1 MAKKKPTELTEQ
13 KIKAICKA
21 ITLGANV
28 HVAASAANIDRKTL
42 YNWRQ
47 KGKNSS
53 SGMFYD
59 LVKRMEVA
67 ENQFITNNLQNLS
80 RHSNLSWQASAW
92 LLERRHPELFAK
104 ITERRE
110 LDELKKEVQA
120 IRGEMA
126 RNSVAQDEQDDGK

>member
-1 MAKKKPTELTEQ
+1 MAKKKAADITEQ
-13 KIKAICKA
+13 KVKAICKA
-21 ITLGANV
+21 ITLGATV
-28 HVAASAANIDRKTL
+28 KVAASTAGIDQKTL

-47 KGKNSS
+47 KGKSS
-53 SGMFYD
+53 TSGMFYD

-67 ENQFITNNLQNLS
+67 ENQFITNNLENLA

-110 LDELKKEVQA
+110 LEELKKEVQA

-126 RNSVAQDEQDDGK
+126 RNSMARDKQDDGK

>member
-1 MAKKKPTELTEQ
+1 MAKKKAADITEQ
-13 KIKAICKA
+13 KVKAICKA
-21 ITLGANV
+21 ITLGATV
-28 HVAASAANIDRKTL
+28 KVAASTAGIDQKTL
-42 YNWRQ
+42 YTGRQ
-47 KGKNSS
+47 KGKNTT

-67 ENQFITNNLQNLS
+67 ENQFITNNLENLA

-126 RNSVAQDEQDDGK
+126 RNSVPQDEQDDGK

>member
-1 MAKKKPTELTEQ
+1 MAKKKAADITEQ
-13 KIKAICKA
+13 KVKAICKA
-21 ITLGANV
+21 ITLGATV
-28 HVAASAANIDRKTL
+28 KVAASTAGIDQKTL

-47 KGKNSS
+47 KGKNTT

-67 ENQFITNNLQNLS
+67 ENQFITNNLENLA

-126 RNSVAQDEQDDGK
+126 RNSVPQDEQDDGK

>member
-1 MAKKKPTELTEQ
+1 MAKKKAADITEQ
-13 KIKAICKA
+13 KVKAICKA
-21 ITLGANV
+21 ITLGATV
-28 HVAASAANIDRKTL
+28 KVAASTAGIDQKTL

-47 KGKNSS
+47 KGKNAT

-59 LVKRMEVA
+59 LVKRMETA
-67 ENQFITNNLQNLS
+67 ENQFITNNLENLA

-110 LDELKKEVQA
+110 LEELKKEVQA

-126 RNSVAQDEQDDGK
+126 RNSVPQDEQDDGK

>member
-1 MAKKKPTELTEQ
+1 MAKKKAADITEQ
-13 KIKAICKA
+13 KVKAICKA
-21 ITLGANV
+21 ITLGATV
-28 HVAASAANIDRKTL
+28 KVAASAANIDQKTL

-47 KGKNSS
+47 KGKNTT

-67 ENQFITNNLQNLS
+67 ENQFITNNLENLS

-126 RNSVAQDEQDDGK
+126 RNSVPQDEQDDGK